1 MNISEDA
8 IRNCILGSKCEADW
22 QRMMIVRRGDES
34 EDGDL
39 ISEIRFC
46 KDCQKE
52 VYQCNFDEELIK
64 NIKLNR
70 CVRVSTTPW
79 SAPLMGRFVLD

>member
-1 MNISEDA
+1 MGFSEYA
-8 IRNCILGSKCEADW
+8 VRNCVYGFKCEADW
-22 QRMMIVRRGDES
+22 QKMVVVRGENEY
-34 EDGDL
+34 EDGSL
-39 ISEIRFC
+39 ISEVRFC

-52 VYQCNFDEELIK
+52 VYQCNFDEELLE

-79 SAPLMGRFVLD
+79 SPPIMGRFALD